1 MQKISRIGIW
11 LILILIFLFQ
21 IQTQAQSK
29 KYFVITGRIV
39 PEVSDAGTG
48 VIEVKKNDKDIK
60 NIDIPKN
67 GRFRLEL
74 DFFNEYYLTFKYL
87 GHFDKIILVSTEIPK
102 EVWDRD
108 NDFPSY
114 SIFVQMLA
122 EIEGID
128 KSFTLKPQ
136 GRIFYSKGI
145 DNFEKES
152 FISDIQFQEQLE
164 TAKAQASQVQKEAQ
178 SISKENAQDLAVK
191 QKDFDQLI
199 KEADTHYQRGEYQ
212 MALLKYV
219 EARKLFPE
227 KAYPND
233 RVAELQD
240 LVKALEITAKQKA
253 DLEQKYQ
260 TTISKANGF
269 FDQKTY
275 ISAKPLYEE
284 ALQYK
289 PGDVFA
295 NGRINEIDQLLA
307 LQEKQKQY
315 TDLIAQADN
324 NYKSKNFDQAISFYN
339 QAMHVVPED
348 QYPKNQIA
356 LINTERLQQA
366 KIEQIEKDFNLA
378 MQTANTQL
386 QQKDYLQALNS
397 FKKALELK
405 PDSKLAKDKIGEME
419 LAIVAVETDKK
430 YLQTIQLADQALA
443 ANDLQK
449 AKTNYLEAQRIKS
462 AEVYPKTKLDEIA
475 RSESNETKFN
485 ELIANAD
492 QLFTSQNYSE
502 SLDKYKEAISLKAS
516 ESYPQKRI
524 KEIEGILG
532 QIVKDQA
539 QKDKNYQLAISQAD
553 KLLDKK
559 DFTNAQAEYRKA
571 LEIKP
576 DEIYPKDQ
584 LSKIDDTL
592 AQIKKQEE
600 ENLRLQKEKSDQEFN
615 QAMTN
620 ANQAF
625 SANDFNLAKT
635 GYQAALAIKPNDA
648 VAKEKLGQTEA
659 KLGQIAK
666 MTQAYN
672 TAITEANRQLT
683 AKRYKEAKENYQEA
697 LQYLPDSE
705 YPKNQIAKIDEI
717 LARQEAE
724 IKLRQDYNQAV
735 TEAEN
740 LFKSKELA
748 KAKDAYL
755 KAYNLI
761 PSEPVPPKRI
771 SEINDL
777 LAEKSRKDASLKA
790 TMEVYQDAI
799 QRADK
804 HFSDKDYSSAR
815 LVFNEA
821 MLIKSDEQYPA
832 NQLTL
837 IEKLLSELNDQQYK
851 SAIAMAD
858 NAFSSNNFDEAIT
871 SYREALKIKKDDP
884 YTTRRLK
891 EIDQKRASL
900 VAENNRLKKLQD
912 DYNVTIADAGT
923 DFKNSEYQKS
933 KGKYQKALTLK
944 PDEILPKEQIAKI
957 DQILAD
963 LKKEES
969 VNTQYIQH
977 MNLAQAAFGSNKL
990 KEARD
995 EYQKANNLKPL
1006 EPIPPARIAEIDK
1019 LIARQ
1024 TETAQLAAL
1033 EEAQRLAK
1041 EKADKDAYDKAI
1053 AAADKSF
1060 AEKQFSNARSNYT
1073 AALGIFQNEKYPK
1086 EQIAKIDELLRQEQ
1100 LDKELAFQKA
1110 KQDSLQKERNKLY
1123 DLAMIAA
1130 KEYEQNKQYEQAIIK
1145 YGEAMQ
1151 INPSQKS
1158 VIQKLINAAQEKLQ
1172 LMAKQD
1178 LEYQR
1183 IIKLANDN
1191 YTASKLDVALDQY
1204 QNALKIKPNEE
1215 YPKNQI
1221 TEIQAIL
1228 TSKEQNYLSAIQK
1241 ADQAFD
1247 ISDWQNAKSG
1257 YTEALAI
1264 KPNEIYPVNRLKEV
1278 NQKIA
1283 EANLTAKNKE
1293 AEDKAYN
1300 EAINKAE
1307 KAFNEDQL
1315 SSARI
1320 QFQVAQ
1326 SLKPDEKL
1334 PAERIK
1340 AIDDLIDQRNKGRL
1354 AEAQRELDEKY
1365 RQSISVADISFRDK
1379 SYSIA
1384 KLQYKQ
1390 ASLIKPEETYPK
1402 DQMALC
1408 DKLLSEAKPIETYA
1422 SKLPETETAKP
1433 TVKPVYNPEETAQAT
1448 EARANSYQLVSSYD
1462 DAVKRADDAFGIKD
1476 YSVAR
1481 FFYLKASDIKPT
1493 DEYPKNQVE
1502 LIRKLIDS
1510 QLSAN
1515 DVTGY
1520 DLAISKADDAFV
1532 KQNYSIAKFYYYKA
1546 IEIKSWEK
1554 YPKDRINE
1562 ILLLTNSMLSE
1573 KEEKE
1578 YRDFLAKADEAFFSK
1593 DMTIARFYYNKAIAI
1608 KKDENYPQI
1617 KLKDI
1622 QKLIEQNK
1630 LEMQNQDYQKI
1641 IDQAD
1646 QALQAE
1652 NFSIARF
1659 NYNKA
1664 LTLKPDE
1671 KYPKDQLKRIK
1682 EALEKQQ

>member
-39 PEVSDAGTG
+39 PELGGTGTG
-48 VIEVKKNDKDIK
+48 VIEVKKNDKEVT

-67 GRFRLEL
+67 GRFRFELE
-74 DFFNEYYLTFKYL
+74 FFNEYYLTFKYP
-87 GHFDKIILVSTEIPK
+87 GHFNKIIIVSTDIPK

-108 NDFPSY
+108 NDFPPFPM
-114 SIFVQMLA
+114 IVQMLQ
-122 EIEGID
+122 EFEGID

-136 GRIFYSKGI
+136 GRIFYAKGI
-145 DNFEKES
+145 DNFDKES
-152 FISDIQFQEQLE
+152 YISDIQFQEQLE
-164 TAKAQASQVQKEAQ
+164 TARTQANQVQKEVQ

-199 KEADTHYQRGEYQ
+199 KEADTNYQRGEYQ
-212 MALLKYV
+212 MALLKYQ
-219 EARKLFPE
+219 EAKKLFPE

-260 TTISKANGF
+260 TAISKANGF

-295 NGRINEIDQLLA
+295 NGRINEINQLLA

-315 TDLIAQADN
+315 TDLIAQADK
-324 NYKSKNFDQAISFYN
+324 NYKSKNFDQAISLYN
-339 QAMHVVPED
+339 QAMQVIPED

-356 LINTERLQQA
+356 LINTERLQQS

-378 MQTANTQL
+378 MQSANTQS
-386 QQKDYLQALNS
+386 QQKDYLQALSS

-430 YLQTIQLADQALA
+430 YLQAIQLADQAMA
-443 ANDLQK
+443 ANDFQK
-449 AKTNYLEAQRIKS
+449 AKMQYLEALKIKS
-462 AEVYPKTKLDEIA
+462 GEAYPKTKLDEIA
-475 RSESNETKFN
+475 RAESNEIKFN

-502 SLDKYKEAISLKAS
+502 SLNKYKEAISLKAS
-516 ESYPQKRI
+516 ESYPKKRV

-532 QIVKDQA
+532 QIAKDQA

-559 DFTNAQAEYRKA
+559 DFPNAQAEYRKA
-571 LEIKP
+571 IELKP

-584 LSKIDDTL
+584 LTKIDATL

-600 ENLRLQKEKSDQEFN
+600 ENLKLQKEKSDQEFN
-615 QAMTN
+615 QAMAN
-620 ANQAF
+620 ADQSF
-625 SANDFNLAKT
+625 SANDFNQAKT
-635 GYQAALAIKPNDA
+635 GYQAALAIKPNDV

-659 KLGQIAK
+659 KLGQITR
-666 MTQAYN
+666 MTQSYN
-672 TAITEANRQLT
+672 TAISEANRQLT
-683 AKRYKEAKENYQEA
+683 AKLYKDAKEKYQEA

-705 YPKNQIAKIDEI
+705 YPKNQIAKIDEV
-717 LARQEAE
+717 LAHQEAE

-748 KAKDAYL
+748 KAKDAFL

-761 PSEPVPPKRI
+761 PSEVVPPKRI

-777 LAEKSRKDASLKA
+777 LAEQSRKDASLKA
-790 TMEVYQDAI
+790 TMEAYQDVI

-804 HFSDKDYSSAR
+804 HFGNKDYSSAR
-815 LVFNEA
+815 LVYNEA
-821 MLIKSDEQYPA
+821 LLIKSDEQYPA
-832 NQLTL
+832 NQLAL
-837 IEKLLSELNDQQYK
+837 IEKLLMELNDQQYK
-851 SAIAMAD
+851 SAIAAAD

-871 SYREALKIKKDDP
+871 SYQEALKIKKADP
-884 YTTRRLK
+884 YATRKLK
-891 EIDQKRASL
+891 EIDQKRASF
-900 VAENNRLKKLQD
+900 VAENNRQKKIQD
-912 DYNVTIADAGT
+912 EYDAIIADAGT
-923 DFKNSEYQKS
+923 DFTNKEYQKS

-944 PDEILPKEQIAKI
+944 PAEELPKEQIAKI

-963 LKKEES
+963 LQKEES
-969 VNTQYIQH
+969 VNTQYVQH
-977 MNLAQAAFGSNKL
+977 IKLAQAAFGSNKL

-995 EYQKANNLKPL
+995 EYQKANNLKPV
-1006 EPIPPARIAEIDK
+1006 EPVPPARIAEIDK

-1024 TETAQLAAL
+1024 SETAQLAAM

-1041 EKADKDAYDKAI
+1041 EKADKDAYDQAI
-1053 AAADKSF
+1053 ASADKSF
-1060 AEKQFSNARSNYT
+1060 AEKQYMIARSQYT
-1073 AALGIFQNEKYPK
+1073 TALSTLPNEKYPK
-1086 EQIAKIDELLRQEQ
+1086 DQIAKIDELLRQQQ
-1100 LDKELAFQKA
+1100 LDKEFAFQKA
-1110 KQDSLQKERNKLY
+1110 KQDSLQKVRDNNYE
-1123 DLAMIAA
+1123 LAMSAA
-1130 KEYEQNKQYEQAIIK
+1130 KEYEQKKQYEQAIVK

-1158 VIQKLINAAQEKLQ
+1158 VIQKLINAANEKLQ
-1172 LMAKQD
+1172 FMAKQD
-1178 LEYQR
+1178 MEYKR
-1183 IIKLANDN
+1183 LIKLADDQ
-1191 YTASKLDVALDQY
+1191 YAISKLEEAVVQYNKALD
-1204 QNALKIKPNEE
+1204 IKNEEE
-1215 YPKNQI
+1215 YPKKQI
-1221 TEIQAIL
+1221 AEIQAIL
-1228 TSKEQNYLSAIQK
+1228 TTREQNYTSSIQK

-1247 ISDWQNAKSG
+1247 ISDWQNAKAG
-1257 YTEALAI
+1257 YLEAIAI
-1264 KPNEIYPVNRLKEV
+1264 KPKEVYPANRLKEV

-1283 EANLTAKNKE
+1283 DANLTAKNKE

-1307 KAFNEDQL
+1307 KAFKEDQFP
-1315 SSARI
+1315 SARV

-1340 AIDDLIDQRNKGRL
+1340 AIDDLIDQRNKDRL
-1354 AEAQRELDEKY
+1354 AAVQRELDEKY
-1365 RQSISVADISFRDK
+1365 NHAISVADISFRDK
-1379 SYSIA
+1379 SYSVA

-1390 ASLIKPEETYPK
+1390 ASLIKPAETYPK

-1408 DKLLSEAKPIETYA
+1408 DKLLSEAKPLETYV
-1422 SKLPETETAKP
+1422 SKSPETETAKP
-1433 TVKPVYNPEETAQAT
+1433 SIKPGYNPEETAQAT
-1448 EARANSYQLVSSYD
+1448 EARANSFHLVSNYD

-1476 YSVAR
+1476 YTVAR
-1481 FFYLKASDIKPT
+1481 FFYLKASEIKPT

-1515 DVTGY
+1515 DVSGY

-1532 KQNYSIAKFYYYKA
+1532 KRNYSIAKFYYYKA

-1562 ILLLTNSMLSE
+1562 ILLLTNSLLSE

-1578 YRDFLAKADEAFFSK
+1578 YRDFLAKADEAFYSK
-1593 DMTIARFYYNKAIAI
+1593 DITIARFYYNKAIAI
-1608 KKDENYPQI
+1608 KRDENYPQI

-1630 LEMQNQDYQKI
+1630 LELQNQEYQKI

-1682 EALEKQQ
+1682 EALEKQN

>member
-39 PEVSDAGTG
+39 PEAGDAGTG
-48 VIEVKKNDKDIK
+48 VIEIKKNDKDFT

-67 GRFRLEL
+67 GRFRFELE
-74 DFFNEYYLTFKYL
+74 FFNEYQLIFKYP
-87 GHFDKIILVSTEIPK
+87 GHFNKIILVSTEIPK

-108 NDFPSY
+108 NDFPPFPM
-114 SIFVQMLA
+114 IVQMLQ
-122 EIEGID
+122 EFEGID

-136 GRIFYSKGI
+136 GRIFYQKGI
-145 DNFEKES
+145 DNFDKES

-164 TAKAQASQVQKEAQ
+164 TAKAQANQVQKEVQ
-178 SISKENAQDLAVK
+178 SISKENAQDLAAK

-212 MALLKYV
+212 MALLKYL

-260 TTISKANGF
+260 TAISKANGF

-284 ALQYK
+284 AIQYK

-295 NGRINEIDQLLA
+295 NGRINEINQLLA

-315 TDLIAQADN
+315 ADLIAQADN
-324 NYKSKNFDQAISFYN
+324 NYKSKNFDQAI
-339 QAMHVVPED
+339 
-348 QYPKNQIA
+348 K
-356 LINTERLQQA
+356 
-366 KIEQIEKDFNLA
+366 
-378 MQTANTQL
+378 
-386 QQKDYLQALNS
+386 
-397 FKKALELK
+397 
-405 PDSKLAKDKIGEME
+405 
-419 LAIVAVETDKK
+419 
-430 YLQTIQLADQALA
+430 LADQAMA

-449 AKTNYLEAQRIKS
+449 AKMQYQEALKIKS
-462 AEVYPKTKLDEIA
+462 GEAYPKTKLDEIA
-475 RSESNETKFN
+475 RTESNEIRFN

-492 QLFTSQNYSE
+492 QLFTAQNFSE
-502 SLDKYKEAISLKAS
+502 SLDKYKEAISLKAA
-516 ESYPQKRI
+516 ESYPKKRI

-532 QIVKDQA
+532 QIAKDQA

-571 LEIKP
+571 IELKP
-576 DEIYPKDQ
+576 EEIYPKDQ
-584 LSKIDDTL
+584 LSKIDD
-592 AQIKKQEE
+592 
-600 ENLRLQKEKSDQEFN
+600 S
-615 QAMTN
+615 
-620 ANQAF
+620 
-625 SANDFNLAKT
+625 
-635 GYQAALAIKPNDA
+635 
-648 VAKEKLGQTEA
+648 
-659 KLGQIAK
+659 
-666 MTQAYN
+666 
-672 TAITEANRQLT
+672 
-683 AKRYKEAKENYQEA
+683 
-697 LQYLPDSE
+697 
-705 YPKNQIAKIDEI
+705 

-748 KAKDAYL
+748 KAKDAFL
-755 KAYNLI
+755 KADNLI

-777 LAEKSRKDASLKA
+777 LAEQLRKDSALKA
-790 TMEVYQDAI
+790 TMEAYQNAI

-804 HFSDKDYSSAR
+804 HFGNKDYSSAR
-815 LVFNEA
+815 LVYNEA
-821 MLIKSDEQYPA
+821 LQIKSDEQYPV
-832 NQLTL
+832 NQIAL
-837 IEKLLSELNDQQYK
+837 IEKLLTELNDQQYK
-851 SAIAMAD
+851 SAIALAD
-858 NAFSSNNFDEAIT
+858 NDFSASKFDEAIT
-871 SYREALKIKKDDP
+871 SYQEALKIKKNDP
-884 YTTRRLK
+884 YATQKLK
-891 EIDQKRASL
+891 EIDQKKASL
-900 VAENNRLKKLQD
+900 VAENIRLKKIQD
-912 DYNVTIADAGT
+912 DYNAIIAGAET
-923 DFKNSEYQKS
+923 DFKNKEYLKS
-933 KGKYQKALTLK
+933 KGKYQKALSLK
-944 PDEILPKEQIAKI
+944 PAEIQPKEQIAKI
-957 DQILAD
+957 DQILTD
-963 LKKEES
+963 LQKEES
-969 VNTQYIQH
+969 VNTQYVQH

-995 EYQKANNLKPL
+995 EYQKANNLKPS
-1006 EPIPPARIAEIDK
+1006 EPIPPARMAEIDK
-1019 LIARQ
+1019 MIARQ
-1024 TETAQLAAL
+1024 TETAQLAAM
-1033 EEAQRLAK
+1033 EETQRLAK
-1041 EKADKDAYDKAI
+1041 EKADKDAYGKAI
-1053 AAADKSF
+1053 AAADQSF
-1060 AEKQFSNARSNYT
+1060 AEKQFSEARSNYIN
-1073 AALGIFQNEKYPK
+1073 ALGIFQNEKYPK
-1086 EQIAKIDELLRQEQ
+1086 EQIAKIDELLRQQQ
-1100 LDKELAFQKA
+1100 LDKELALQKSR
-1110 KQDSLQKERNKLY
+1110 QDSLQKVRDRLFELS
-1123 DLAMIAA
+1123 ISSA
-1130 KEYEQNKQYEQAIIK
+1130 KEYEQNKQYEQAIVK
-1145 YGEAMQ
+1145 YGEAIQ
-1151 INPSQKS
+1151 VNPAQKS
-1158 VIQKLINAAQEKLQ
+1158 AVQKLINAANEKLQ
-1172 LMAKQD
+1172 FMAKQD
-1178 LEYQR
+1178 LEYKR
-1183 IIKLANDN
+1183 LIKLADDQ
-1191 YTASKLDVALDQY
+1191 YATSKLEEAVVQYNKALD
-1204 QNALKIKPNEE
+1204 IKNDEE
-1215 YPKNQI
+1215 YPKKQI
-1221 TEIQAIL
+1221 AEIQAIL
-1228 TSKEQNYLSAIQK
+1228 TSREQNYTSSIQK
-1241 ADQAFD
+1241 ADRAFD
-1247 ISDWQNAKSG
+1247 SSDWQNAKAG
-1257 YTEALAI
+1257 YLEAIAI
-1264 KPNEIYPVNRLKEV
+1264 KPKEVYPVNRLKEV

-1283 EANLTAKNKE
+1283 EANLVAKNKE

-1300 EAINKAE
+1300 EAMGKAE
-1307 KAFNEDQL
+1307 KAYKEDQF

-1326 SLKPDEKL
+1326 SLKPNEKL

-1340 AIDDLIDQRNKGRL
+1340 AIDILIDQRNKDRL
-1354 AEAQRELDEKY
+1354 AEIQRELDEKY
-1365 RQSISVADISFRDK
+1365 GKAISVADISFRDK

-1384 KLQYKQ
+1384 NLQYKQ

-1408 DKLLSEAKPIETYA
+1408 DKLLSEAKPLETYV
-1422 SKLPETETAKP
+1422 SKSPETETAKP
-1433 TVKPVYNPEETAQAT
+1433 SIKPVYNPEETAQAT

-1462 DAVKRADDAFGIKD
+1462 DAIKRADDAFGIKD

-1481 FFYLKASDIKPT
+1481 FFYLKASDIKPV

-1532 KQNYSIAKFYYYKA
+1532 KRNYSIAKFYYYKA

-1578 YRDFLAKADEAFFSK
+1578 YRDFLAKADEAFYSK
-1593 DMTIARFYYNKAIAI
+1593 DITIARFYYNKAIAI
-1608 KKDENYPQI
+1608 KRDENYPQI

-1630 LEMQNQDYQKI
+1630 LELQNQEYQKI

-1682 EALEKQQ
+1682 EALEKQ

>member
-21 IQTQAQSK
+21 TQTQAQSK

-39 PEVSDAGTG
+39 PEAGDAGSG
-48 VIEVKKNDKDIK
+48 VIEVKKNDKDIS

-67 GRFRLEL
+67 GRFRFELE
-74 DFFNEYYLTFKYL
+74 FFNEYQLTFKYP
-87 GHFDKIILVSTEIPK
+87 GHFNKIILVSTEIPK

-108 NDFPSY
+108 NDFPPFPM
-114 SIFVQMLA
+114 IVQMLQ
-122 EIEGID
+122 EFEGID

-136 GRIFYSKGI
+136 GRIFYQKGI
-145 DNFEKES
+145 DNFDKES

-164 TAKAQASQVQKEAQ
+164 TAKAQANKVQKEVQ

-199 KEADTHYQRGEYQ
+199 KEADTYYQRGEYQ

-260 TTISKANGF
+260 TAISKANGF

-295 NGRINEIDQLLA
+295 NGRINEINQLLA

-324 NYKSKNFDQAISFYN
+324 NYKSKNFDQAISLYN
-339 QAMHVVPED
+339 QAMQVIPED
-348 QYPKNQIA
+348 QYPKNQIT

-366 KIEQIEKDFNLA
+366 KIEQIEKDFNLTI
-378 MQTANTQL
+378 QSANTQS

-397 FKKALELK
+397 YKKALELK

-430 YLQTIQLADQALA
+430 YLQSIQLADQAMA
-443 ANDLQK
+443 ANDFQK
-449 AKTNYLEAQRIKS
+449 AKMQYLEAQKIKS
-462 AEVYPKTKLDEIA
+462 GEVYPKTKLDEIA
-475 RSESNETKFN
+475 RAESNEIKFN
-485 ELIANAD
+485 ELISNAD

-502 SLDKYKEAISLKAS
+502 SLDKYKEASSIKAS
-516 ESYPQKRI
+516 ESHPKKRI

-532 QIVKDQA
+532 QMAKDQA

-571 LEIKP
+571 IELKP

-584 LSKIDDTL
+584 LTKIDATL

-620 ANQAF
+620 ADQAF
-625 SANDFNLAKT
+625 SVNDFNLAKT
-635 GYQAALAIKPNDA
+635 GYQASLAIKPNDV

-659 KLGQIAK
+659 KLGQITR

-672 TAITEANRQLT
+672 TAISEANRQLT
-683 AKRYKEAKENYQEA
+683 AKLYKDAKEKYQEA

-705 YPKNQIAKIDEI
+705 YPKNQITKIDEV
-717 LARQEAE
+717 LSRLEAE
-724 IKLRQDYNQAV
+724 TKLKQDYNQAL

-748 KAKDAYL
+748 KAKDAFL

-761 PSEPVPPKRI
+761 PSEAVPPKRI

-777 LAEKSRKDASLKA
+777 LAEQSRKDASLKA
-790 TMEVYQDAI
+790 TMEAYQEAI
-799 QRADK
+799 QRADN
-804 HFSDKDYSSAR
+804 HFGNKDYSSAR
-815 LVFNEA
+815 LVYNEA
-821 MLIKSDEQYPA
+821 LLIKSDEQYPA
-832 NQLTL
+832 NQLAL
-837 IEKLLSELNDQQYK
+837 IEKLLIELNDQHYK
-851 SAIAMAD
+851 SAIAAAD
-858 NAFSSNNFDEAIT
+858 NAFSSNNFDGAIT
-871 SYREALKIKKDDP
+871 SYQEALKIKKADA
-884 YTTRRLK
+884 YATRRLK
-891 EIDQKRASL
+891 EIDQKKASL
-900 VAENNRLKKLQD
+900 VSENNRLKKLQD
-912 DYNVTIADAGT
+912 EYNAIISDAGK
-923 DFKNSEYQKS
+923 DFTNKEYLKS

-944 PDEILPKEQIAKI
+944 PAELLPAEQIAKI

-963 LKKEES
+963 LQKEES

-995 EYQKANNLKPL
+995 EYQKANDLKPS
-1006 EPIPPARIAEIDK
+1006 EPIPPSRIAEIDK
-1019 LIARQ
+1019 LIAQQ
-1024 TETAQLAAL
+1024 TETAQLAAM
-1033 EEAQRLAK
+1033 EDAQRLAK
-1041 EKADKDAYDKAI
+1041 EKADQEMYNQAI

-1060 AEKQFSNARSNYT
+1060 AEKQYLIAQTHYKT
-1073 AALGIFQNEKYPK
+1073 ALIALPNEKYPK
-1086 EQIAKIDELLRQEQ
+1086 DQIAKIDELLRQQQ
-1100 LDKELAFQKA
+1100 LDKEFAFQKA
-1110 KQDSLQKERNKLY
+1110 KQDSLQKVRDNIYELN
-1123 DLAMIAA
+1123 MSAA
-1130 KEYEQNKQYEQAIIK
+1130 TEFEQNKQYEQAIDK
-1145 YGEAMQ
+1145 YGEAIK

-1158 VIQKLINAAQEKLQ
+1158 VVQKLIDAAKEKLQ

-1178 LEYQR
+1178 LEYKR
-1183 IIKLANDN
+1183 MIKLADDQ
-1191 YTASKLDVALDQY
+1191 YATSKLEEAVVQYNKALT
-1204 QNALKIKPNEE
+1204 IKNEEE
-1215 YPKNQI
+1215 YPKKQI
-1221 TEIQAIL
+1221 ADIQAIL
-1228 TSKEQNYLSAIQK
+1228 TTREQNYLSAIQK
-1241 ADQAFD
+1241 ADKAFD
-1247 ISDWQNAKSG
+1247 SSDWQNAKAS
-1257 YTEALAI
+1257 YNESLAI
-1264 KPNEIYPVNRLKEV
+1264 KPNEVYPGNRLKEV

-1293 AEDKAYN
+1293 AKDKAYN
-1300 EAINKAE
+1300 EAIDKAE
-1307 KAFNEDQL
+1307 KAFKEDQL
-1315 SSARI
+1315 SSARV

-1340 AIDDLIDQRNKGRL
+1340 AIDILIDQRNKDRL

-1365 RQSISVADISFRDK
+1365 GQAISVADISFRDK

-1422 SKLPETETAKP
+1422 SKLPEAETAKP
-1433 TVKPVYNPEETAQAT
+1433 AVKPVYNPEETAQST

-1462 DAVKRADDAFGIKD
+1462 DAIKRADDAFGIKD

-1515 DVTGY
+1515 DITGY

-1622 QKLIEQNK
+1622 QKLIEQDK
-1630 LEMQNQDYQKI
+1630 LEIQNQDYQKI

-1664 LTLKPDE
+1664 LTLKPGE

>member
-39 PEVSDAGTG
+39 PEAGDAGTG
-48 VIEVKKNDKDIK
+48 VIEVKKNDKDITY
-60 NIDIPKN
+60 IDIPKN
-67 GRFRLEL
+67 GRFRFELE
-74 DFFNEYYLTFKYL
+74 FFNEYQLTFKYP
-87 GHFDKIILVSTEIPK
+87 GHFNKIILVSTEIPK

-108 NDFPSY
+108 NDFPPFPM
-114 SIFVQMLA
+114 IVTMLQ

-136 GRIFYSKGI
+136 GRIFYAKGI
-145 DNFEKES
+145 DNFDKES

-164 TAKAQASQVQKEAQ
+164 TAKAQANQVQKEVQ
-178 SISKENAQDLAVK
+178 SISKENAQDLAAK

-212 MALLKYV
+212 LALLKYV

-240 LVKALEITAKQKA
+240 LVKALELTAKQKA

-260 TTISKANGF
+260 TAISKANGF
-269 FDQKTY
+269 FEQKTY
-275 ISAKPLYEE
+275 DSAKPLYEE

-307 LQEKQKQY
+307 LQKKQKQY

-324 NYKSKNFDQAISFYN
+324 NFKSKNFDQAISLYN
-339 QAMHVVPED
+339 QAMQVIPED

-356 LINTERLQQA
+356 LINTERLSQA

-378 MQTANTQL
+378 IQSANTQS

-430 YLQTIQLADQALA
+430 YLQAIQLADQAMA
-443 ANDLQK
+443 ATDLQK
-449 AKTNYLEAQRIKS
+449 AKTQYLEARRIKS
-462 AEVYPKTKLDEIA
+462 AEAYPKTKLDEIA
-475 RSESNETKFN
+475 QSESNEIKFN

-502 SLDKYKEAISLKAS
+502 SLDKYKEAISIKAS
-516 ESYPQKRI
+516 ESYPLKRI

-532 QIVKDQA
+532 QMAKDQA
-539 QKDKNYQLAISQAD
+539 QKDKNYQLSISQAN

-559 DFTNAQAEYRKA
+559 DFVNAQAEYRKA
-571 LEIKP
+571 IELKP
-576 DEIYPKDQ
+576 DEVYPKDQ
-584 LSKIDDTL
+584 LT
-592 AQIKKQEE
+592 
-600 ENLRLQKEKSDQEFN
+600 
-615 QAMTN
+615 
-620 ANQAF
+620 
-625 SANDFNLAKT
+625 
-635 GYQAALAIKPNDA
+635 
-648 VAKEKLGQTEA
+648 
-659 KLGQIAK
+659 
-666 MTQAYN
+666 
-672 TAITEANRQLT
+672 
-683 AKRYKEAKENYQEA
+683 
-697 LQYLPDSE
+697 
-705 YPKNQIAKIDEI
+705 KIDEL

-724 IKLRQDYNQAV
+724 TKLKQDYNQAI

-748 KAKDAYL
+748 KAKDAFL
-755 KAYNLI
+755 KAYNL
-761 PSEPVPPKRI
+761 
-771 SEINDL
+771 
-777 LAEKSRKDASLKA
+777 
-790 TMEVYQDAI
+790 M
-799 QRADK
+799 
-804 HFSDKDYSSAR
+804 
-815 LVFNEA
+815 
-821 MLIKSDEQYPA
+821 
-832 NQLTL
+832 
-837 IEKLLSELNDQQYK
+837 
-851 SAIAMAD
+851 
-858 NAFSSNNFDEAIT
+858 
-871 SYREALKIKKDDP
+871 
-884 YTTRRLK
+884 
-891 EIDQKRASL
+891 
-900 VAENNRLKKLQD
+900 
-912 DYNVTIADAGT
+912 
-923 DFKNSEYQKS
+923 
-933 KGKYQKALTLK
+933 
-944 PDEILPKEQIAKI
+944 
-957 DQILAD
+957 
-963 LKKEES
+963 
-969 VNTQYIQH
+969 
-977 MNLAQAAFGSNKL
+977 
-990 KEARD
+990 
-995 EYQKANNLKPL
+995 PL
-1006 EPIPPARIAEIDK
+1006 EPVSPARIAEIDK

-1024 TETAQLAAL
+1024 SETEQLAAM

-1041 EKADKDAYDKAI
+1041 GKADKEMYDKAI
-1053 AAADKSF
+1053 ANADKSF
-1060 AEKQFSNARSNYT
+1060 GEKQFSIARSHYT
-1073 AALGIFQNEKYPK
+1073 TALLALPNEKYPK
-1086 EQIAKIDELLRQEQ
+1086 DQIAKIVELLSQQQ
-1100 LDKELAFQKA
+1100 LDKEFAFQKS
-1110 KQDSLQKERNKLY
+1110 KQDSLQKEHDKIY
-1123 DLAMIAA
+1123 ELAMTTA
-1130 KEYEQNKQYEQAIIK
+1130 KEYEQNNQYEQAIAK
-1145 YGEAMQ
+1145 YGEAIQ
-1151 INPSQKS
+1151 VNPAQKS
-1158 VIQKLINAAQEKLQ
+1158 VIQKLITAAQEKLQ
-1172 LMAKQD
+1172 LRTKQD
-1178 LEYQR
+1178 LEYKR
-1183 IIKLANDN
+1183 IIKLADDN
-1191 YTASKLDVALDQY
+1191 YTASKHEVALDQY
-1204 QNALKIKPNEE
+1204 QNALKIRPDEE

-1221 TEIQAIL
+1221 AEIQAIL
-1228 TSKEQNYLSAIQK
+1228 TSLDQNYLSAIQK

-1247 ISDWQNAKSG
+1247 VSDWQNAKAG

-1264 KPNEIYPVNRLKEV
+1264 KQQEVYPANRLKEV

-1300 EAINKAE
+1300 EAIDKAE
-1307 KAFNEDQL
+1307 KAFKEDQF

-1340 AIDDLIDQRNKGRL
+1340 AINDLIDQRSKDRL
-1354 AEAQRELDEKY
+1354 VIAQRELDEKY
-1365 RQSISVADISFRDK
+1365 RQAISVADISFRDK

-1402 DQMALC
+1402 DQIALC
-1408 DKLLSEAKPIETYA
+1408 DKLLSEAKPIETYVP
-1422 SKLPETETAKP
+1422 KLPEMETPKP
-1433 TVKPVYNPEETAQAT
+1433 AVKPVYNPEETAQAT

-1481 FFYLKASDIKPT
+1481 FFYLKASDIKPA

-1593 DMTIARFYYNKAIAI
+1593 DISIARFYYNRAIAI

-1617 KLKDI
+1617 KLRDI
-1622 QKLIEQNK
+1622 LKMIEQNK
-1630 LEMQNQDYQKI
+1630 LELQNQDYQKI

-1646 QALQAE
+1646 KALQAE

-1664 LTLKPDE
+1664 LTMKPDE

-1682 EALEKQQ
+1682 EALEKKTN